1 MGWCRRGGALR
12 SGGLDL
18 LVRCC
23 RGPVLGGALP
33 QGVSTCRCAASA
45 GAGGGLRKGLDRAA
59 GGGAGLGSR
68 AVTRVEHQDL
78 RSCVGL
84 QGFCVSYGIP
94 SPTQKRS
101 TSGARMKNRGCPLR
115 LGGREIL
122 PSREPFHAKGE
133 SPPRPGRHR
142 WICNRRSVSAVADP
156 PIGRANAE
164 PWPQNAEKK
173 DRASKGELG
182 PGPETR
188 NQPQARCRSRPFRRP
203 APANGEAAQ
212 RQGQTPCGT
221 APAGPRPRRHRTSE
235 VTTPAGSARPRP
247 RPRVGRMNLRPGRS
261 GDRPGGGAGC
271 GGRR

>member
-1 MGWCRRGGALR
+1 MVVRCGAGASTCWCAAAGVLCSVVRCRRGSRPA
-12 SGGLDL
+12 
-18 LVRCC
+18 
-23 RGPVLGGALP
+23 GALP
-33 QGVSTCRCAASA
+33 RPALGWSPQGPRPGGWRRRWSGVSGCDPRRTPGSA
-45 GAGGGLRKGLDRAA
+45 FMRGTPRLLRFLRDP
-59 GGGAGLGSR
+59 
-68 AVTRVEHQDL
+68 VTNAEAFDL
-78 RSCVGL
+78 RRANEESWVP
-84 QGFCVSYGIP
+84 F
-94 SPTQKRS
+94 
-101 TSGARMKNRGCPLR
+101 A

-164 PWPQNAEKK
+164 PWPQNAEEK

-221 APAGPRPRRHRTSE
+221 APAGPRPRRHRTSK

-247 RPRVGRMNLRPGRS
+247 RSRPRVGRMKLRPGRS